1 MFHELFLSLRRLG
14 ITMLV
19 YYVMA
24 VNKRFLMIENKGV
37 GVCVHQ
43 RMIRSNIPQS
53 QLVLGFK
60 PRNGDMWASALS
72 GTSYIIWGK
81 IDLK

>member
-37 GVCVHQ
+37 CVC
-43 RMIRSNIPQS
+43 
-53 QLVLGFK
+53 
-60 PRNGDMWASALS
+60 
-72 GTSYIIWGK
+72 TSTYDK
-81 IDLK
+81 IKHPPVTVSPWIQTAQWRYVG